1 MQLYHTFDTHAF
13 IKSFINAKTDEEKA
27 EILAKTIVEVK
38 DEANNKVE
46 MKFEKA
52 KDDLVTKLY
61 LDNKIK
67 EIDVK
72 LKETQIKMY
81 VAVGGLGVFLTTV
94 MLGILPFILRH

>member
-1 MQLYHTFDTHAF
+1 M
-13 IKSFINAKTDEEKA
+13 SFSNILGSIMTNTVLNAD
-27 EILAKTIVEVK
+27 
-38 DEANNKVE
+38 ANNKVE

-72 LKETQIKMY
+72 LKDSQIKMY
-81 VAVGGLGVFLTTV
+81 VAIGGLGVFLTTV
-94 MLGILPFILRH
+94 MLGILPFILKH